1 MADAFE
7 KILVDGVRAGQI
19 PARTQD
25 ARNWFRNTASGK
37 RMNEAQLA
45 TLQNNNRAVGVVE
58 PGSMYLFKYD
68 AKYKAKLPY
77 WDAMPLIFPFKKTS
91 NGFYGMNV
99 HYLQPQLRAK
109 LMDGLYD
116 QTNNTRYDQTTKVVM
131 SAAFLNKAAEID
143 YIKPCIKR
151 YLSSNV
157 IGGFTYIHPSEWDIA
172 MFMPLAQWQNSGFQT
187 VYKQSRKI
195 AGM

>member
-37 RMNEAQLA
+37 RMNEAQINA
-45 TLQNNNRAVGVVE
+45 LQNNNRAVGVVE

-91 NGFYGMNV
+91 NGFV
-99 HYLQPQLRAK
+99 
-109 LMDGLYD
+109 DGSLHSSQRFFD
-116 QTNNTRYDQTTKVVM
+116 RLP
-131 SAAFLNKAAEID
+131 SNKW
-143 YIKPCIKR
+143 
-151 YLSSNV
+151 S
-157 IGGFTYIHPSEWDIA
+157 
-172 MFMPLAQWQNSGFQT
+172 
-187 VYKQSRKI
+187 
-195 AGM
+195 